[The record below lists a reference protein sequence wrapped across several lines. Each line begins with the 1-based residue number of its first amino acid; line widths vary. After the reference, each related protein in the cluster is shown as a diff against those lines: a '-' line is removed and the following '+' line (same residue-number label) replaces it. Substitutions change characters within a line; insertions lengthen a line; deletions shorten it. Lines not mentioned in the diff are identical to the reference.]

1 MSNKTI
7 AAIATPM
14 GDGALGVIRI
24 SGDNAIEIAD
34 KIFFSFSKKKLCD
47 FEGYQA
53 AYGEIKENDAVLDD
67 AVALVFKAPHSFT
80 GEDTVEITLHGGMLM
95 LKSVL
100 RLILKNGAFMAEAG
114 EFTKRAFLNGKTDL
128 TKAESIM
135 GLISAKSNAEL
146 KLSRAA
152 HTGRTYKKIEKIVA
166 DLVSADAHISVYSDY
181 PDEDI
186 EDLSI
191 ENFSK
196 MLRRTKNELE
206 DMLSTFDAG
215 KVLREGI
222 DTAIVGKPN
231 VGKSTLMNM
240 LSGTERSI
248 VTDVAGTTRDV
259 IEETVTVGDITL
271 RLSDTAGIHAT
282 KDKVESIGVE
292 RAKQKIDTAQ
302 LILAVFDATTELD
315 NDDFNL
321 IETLSVEN
329 TVIVINKTDLESKI
343 DLSVF
348 KRFRI
353 VEVSAKMNVGLEKLE
368 KQITEISGAANLSCD
383 SVVLMNERQRDCA
396 ARALDGVSEAL
407 TALEMGHTMDAVGV
421 CVDDALS
428 ALFELTGK
436 RVTNEVT
443 DEIFRKFCV
452 GK

>member
-1 MSNKTI
+1 MNIKTI
-7 AAIATPM
+7 AAIATPL

-24 SGDNAIEIAD
+24 SGNDAISIAD
-34 KIFFSFSKKKLCD
+34 KVFFPFSKKSLCD

-53 AYGEIKENDAVLDD
+53 AYGEIKENDTVFDD
-67 AVALVFKAPHSFT
+67 AVALVFRAPHSFT

-100 RLILKNGAFMAEAG
+100 RLILKNGAFLAEAG

-152 HTGRTYKKIEKIVA
+152 HTGRTFKKIEKIVA
-166 DLVSADAHISVYSDY
+166 DLVSADAHIAVFSDY

-186 EDLSI
+186 EDLSVD
-191 ENFSK
+191 NFSK
-196 MLRRTKNELE
+196 MLSNAKKELE
-206 DMLSTFDAG
+206 EMLSTFDAG

-248 VTDVAGTTRDV
+248 VTEVAGTTRDV

-271 RLSDTAGIHAT
+271 RLADTAGIHKT
-282 KDKVESIGVE
+282 DDKVESIGVE
-292 RAKQKIDTAQ
+292 RAKERIGTAQ
-302 LILAVFDATTELD
+302 LILAVFDGTQPLD
-315 NDDFNL
+315 SDDFSL
-321 IETLSVEN
+321 LESVDKEN
-329 TVIVINKTDLESKI
+329 TIIIVNKTDLANVI

-348 KRFRI
+348 EGFRV
-353 VEVSAKMNVGLEKLE
+353 VETSAKTNVGSEELE
-368 KQITEISGAANLSCD
+368 KQIVNISGTANLSND

-396 ARALDGVSEAL
+396 VRALDGVKEAL
-407 TALEMGHTMDAVGV
+407 DALSMGHTMDAVGV
-421 CVDDALS
+421 CVDDALA
-428 ALFELTGK
+428 ALFEMTGK

>member
-1 MSNKTI
+1 MNNRTI
-7 AAIATPM
+7 TAIATPL

-24 SGDNAIEIAD
+24 SGDKAIEIAD
-34 KIFFSFSKKKLCD
+34 KVFFPFSKKELCD

-53 AYGEIKENDAVLDD
+53 AYGEVKENDTVLDD
-67 AVALVFKAPHSFT
+67 AVALVFRAPHSFT
-80 GEDTVEITLHGGMLM
+80 GEDTVEISLHGGSLM

-100 RLILKNGAFMAEAG
+100 RLILKNGAFLAEAG

-152 HTGRTYKKIEKIVA
+152 HTGRTFKKIAKIES
-166 DLVSADAHISVYSDY
+166 DLISADASIAAFSDY

-186 EDLSI
+186 EGLNA

-196 MLRRTKNELE
+196 MLSNAKQELRE
-206 DMLSTFDAG
+206 MLSTFDAG

-222 DTAIVGKPN
+222 DTVIVGKPN

-248 VTDVAGTTRDV
+248 VTEIAGTTRDV
-259 IEETVTVGDITL
+259 IEETVTIGEITL
-271 RLSDTAGIHAT
+271 RLADTAGIHKT
-282 KDKVESIGVE
+282 DDTVESIGVE
-292 RAKQKIDTAQ
+292 RAKQRIDTAQ
-302 LILAVFDATTELD
+302 LCLAVFDCTSQLD
-315 NDDFNL
+315 EEDLNL
-321 IETLSVEN
+321 LKLLNREN
-329 TVIVINKTDLESKI
+329 TIIIINKTDLENKI
-343 DLSVF
+343 DYSAF
-348 KRFRI
+348 EGFRI
-353 VEVSAKMNVGLEKLE
+353 VEASAKNSVGYKELE
-368 KQITEISGAANLSCD
+368 KQITEISGTANLSAE

-396 ARALDGVSEAL
+396 IRALDGVEEAL
-407 TALEMGHTMDAVGV
+407 NALNIGLTMDAVGV

-428 ALFELTGK
+428 ALFEMTGK
-436 RVTNEVT
+436 RVTNAVT

>member
-1 MSNKTI
+1 MNNRTI
-7 AAIATPM
+7 AAIATPA

-24 SGDNAIEIAD
+24 SGDKAFEIAD
-34 KIFFSFSKKKLCD
+34 KIFFPFSKKSLCD

-53 AYGEIKENDAVLDD
+53 AYGEIKDDDNVLDD
-67 AVALVFKAPHSFT
+67 AVALVFRAPHSFT

-100 RLILKNGAFMAEAG
+100 RVILKHGAFMAEAG

-152 HTGRTYKKIEKIVA
+152 HCGRTFKRTEKIVA
-166 DLVSADAHISVYSDY
+166 DLVSADASIAAYSDY

-186 EDLSI
+186 EGLSV
-191 ENFSK
+191 ENFSA
-196 MLRRTKNELE
+196 MLSSAKKELE
-206 DMLSTFDAG
+206 EMLSTFDAG

-222 DTAIVGKPN
+222 ETAIVGKPN

-248 VTDVAGTTRDV
+248 VTEVAGTTRDV
-259 IEETVTVGDITL
+259 IEETVTIGDITL
-271 RLSDTAGIHAT
+271 RLADTAGIHKT
-282 KDKVESIGVE
+282 DDTVESIGVE
-292 RAKQKIDTAQ
+292 RAKERISTAQ
-302 LILAVFDATTELD
+302 LILAVFDGTQSLD
-315 NDDFNL
+315 SDD
-321 IETLSVEN
+321 LSLLHSIDREN
-329 TVIVINKTDLESKI
+329 SIVIINKTDI
-343 DLSVF
+343 ANVVDLSAF
-348 KRFRI
+348 DGFRV
-353 VEVSAKMNVGLEKLE
+353 VETSAKSNIGYEELS
-368 KQITEISGAANLSCD
+368 KQITEISGTANLTAD

-396 ARALDGVSEAL
+396 VRALDGVSEAL
-407 TALEMGHTMDAVGV
+407 SALQIGLTMDAVGV
-421 CVDDALS
+421 CVDDALA
-428 ALFELTGK
+428 ALFEMTGK